1 MVPPLEPTPARPRAG
16 LLRATVE
23 HVPRA
28 IGLVV
33 RGAPG
38 STAALVVLTLAL
50 AGLPL
55 GIAWVGKA
63 LVDAVVARDAE
74 RTLVWVGVELGLVMA
89 QVGAMRGRSLV
100 ERLLGARLSRDVN
113 VRILEK
119 ALTLDLRDFEDPE
132 LYDQLTRARR
142 EASSRPIAVVTET
155 FSIAQNLLTLLGYA
169 SLLLALSPLV
179 VGALVVASIPAT
191 IAEVHFGR
199 IAFRVRNWRSPDA
212 RRLVYLERVLASD
225 DHAKEVKL
233 LGIGPLLLERYRG
246 LSDSFFE
253 EDRGLAIRRTL
264 WGGGLSLLATVT
276 FYGAYAWA
284 AQGAARGLLTLGEL
298 TLFVA
303 SFQKGQQAL
312 QGLLSGV
319 GGMHEHDLYLSNL
332 FSYLDRAPSETRSQR
347 RTSGEDRAPPDEEP
361 PRAAAGEQLDGPSA
375 RPGEKPGDGPGDGPG
390 GGPGEKRGGGVRF
403 EGVSFRYPGS
413 ERWALRDVTLD
424 VPAGTSLALVG
435 HNGAG
440 KTTFIKLLTGLYEPT
455 MGRVLLDGEPVGSL
469 PEDERFRRFSVV
481 FQDFVQ
487 LQMTLADNVGLGS
500 HEHRGDEARMERA
513 IDRGGAR
520 ALVGKLEKGK
530 ETQLG
535 KWFVGGVEL
544 SGGEWQKVALA
555 RSFMREEADVLVL
568 DEPTAA
574 LDAEAEHAVF
584 ERFRELTRGRTSIL
598 ISHRFPTVRMADRIV
613 VLDGG
618 ALCEEGTHD
627 ELLAKQGTYARLF
640 ELQAQGYR

>member
-1 MVPPLEPTPARPRAG
+1 V
-16 LLRATVE
+16 RATVE

-38 STAALVVLTLAL
+38 STAALVGLTLVL

-74 RTLVWVGVELGLVMA
+74 RTLVWVAVELGLVMA
-89 QVGAMRGRSLV
+89 QVGATRGRSLV

-119 ALTLDLRDFEDPE
+119 ALTLDLRDFEDAE

-155 FSIAQNLLTLLGYA
+155 FSIAQNLLTLIGYA

-264 WGGGLSLLATVT
+264 WGGGLSLLATAT

-312 QGLLSGV
+312 QGLLSGI

-332 FSYLDRAPSETRSQR
+332 FSYLDRAPSEPRPAREPQGAASATRGEKQGEAGR
-347 RTSGEDRAPPDEEP
+347 REGVEESGEKLARDP
-361 PRAAAGEQLDGPSA
+361 QTGPETGA
-375 RPGEKPGDGPGDGPG
+375 HT
-390 GGPGEKRGGGVRF
+390 GEKREGLEGLGGVRF

-469 PEDERFRRFSVV
+469 PDHERFRRFSVV
-481 FQDFVQ
+481 FQDFMQ

-500 HEHRGDEARMERA
+500 HEHRHDEARMERA
-513 IDRGGAR
+513 IARGGAS
-520 ALVGKLEKGK
+520 ALVGKLEKGRD
-530 ETQLG
+530 TQLG
-535 KWFVGGVEL
+535 KWFGGGVEL

-618 ALCEEGTHD
+618 TLCEEGTHD
-627 ELLAKQGTYARLF
+627 ELLAKGGTYARLF